1 MSNKHPNLVI
11 RDDGIMIVK
20 NVRLSYE
27 HIFDAW
33 AKEEGKPK
41 KFSATGLL
49 DKDTHS
55 AEIAKLQE
63 ILTARQKEV
72 FKKRL
77 PADKLCLRDGDL
89 TGKDGYENQM
99 YLATSEKIRPT
110 VLDKDG
116 KTPVAA
122 SDDRIYS
129 GCYVNIMFRLWDQNN
144 QHGQRINAN
153 LLGVQFMRD
162 GEKFSTVNRP
172 AADEMFDNEGGEDDG
187 FED

>member
-1 MSNKHPNLVI
+1 MALKNLII
-11 RDDGIMIVK
+11 RDDGILILK

-27 HIFDAW
+27 HIFEAW
-33 AKEEGKPK
+33 GKNPGDEK
-41 KFSATGLL
+41 RFSATALL

-89 TGKDGYENQM
+89 TGKDGYEGNM
-99 YLATSEKIRPT
+99 YLAASEKVRPT

-129 GCYVNIMFRLWDQNN
+129 GCYVNMMVRFWDQNN
-144 QHGQRINAN
+144 QYGQRINAN
-153 LLGVQFMRD
+153 LLGVQFMAD
-162 GEKFSTVNRP
+162 GEKFSNINRP
-172 AADEMFDNEGGEDDG
+172 AADEMFDDESDGDDG

>member
-1 MSNKHPNLVI
+1 MSKLKNLVI
-11 RDDGIMIVK
+11 RDDGILILK

-27 HIFDAW
+27 HVFEPW
-33 AKEEGKPK
+33 AKNAGEDK
-41 KFSATGLL
+41 KFSATALL
-49 DKDTHS
+49 DKKTH
-55 AEIAKLQE
+55 ADEIAKLQE

-89 TGKDGYENQM
+89 TGKEGYEGQM
-99 YLATSEKIRPT
+99 YLASSEKTRPT

-129 GCYVNIMFRLWDQNN
+129 GCYVNMMVRLWDQNN
-144 QHGQRINAN
+144 QYGSRINAN
-153 LLGVQFMRD
+153 LLGVQFMAD
-162 GEKFSTVNRP
+162 GDKFSNINRP
-172 AADEMFDNEGGEDDG
+172 AADEMFDDEGGDDDG